1 MNPAQANHLVYTWG
15 FILAVVVFS
24 SAGDV
29 LLAKGMTRIG
39 DLGEL
44 RRRAG
49 LLAVIRAIFA
59 SPFFVTGVVCMAIAF
74 FSLLIAFSWADLSL
88 VAPASASLTFVAS
101 ALAAKIFLHEN
112 VDKRRW
118 FAIVLVCIGVG
129 LLTR

>member
-1 MNPAQANHLVYTWG
+1 MRHLYTWG
-15 FILAVVVFS
+15 FILAVVLFS

-39 DLGEL
+39 DLGSL

-49 LLAVIRAIFA
+49 FLAVIRSVFS
-59 SPFFVTGVVCMAIAF
+59 SPWFLLGVTCMAGGF

-101 ALAAKIFLHEN
+101 AFAAKFFLKES

-118 FAIVLVCIGVG
+118 IAVALVCVGVM
-129 LLTR
+129 LLAK